1 MRLTRSSYSKYQSL
15 GLIVCA
21 IIALGFGSLSHAKV
35 AVHEEAS
42 EAEVLEHADAAEGHG
57 TDAHHEEIKGLPQL
71 DFSTYASQIFWMFIA
86 FGVLYVFFAKKTI
99 PDVSGVIESRR
110 AQIEGDLDNAERLKE
125 DAEKAQAAYEA
136 ALADAREKASSLF
149 RQAEENIKSSTAKRS
164 EDFKAK
170 SAKKIEATE
179 KAVENAK
186 NAALADTH
194 IIAAEIASMAAQK
207 IVGVSTDID
216 KAKSL
221 VDTIGRKAA

>member
-1 MRLTRSSYSKYQSL
+1 MRFTRHTLSRYQSL
-15 GLIVCA
+15 ALIVFA
-21 IIALGFGSLSHAKV
+21 IATLGFGTLAFADV
-35 AVHEEAS
+35 VIHEQAS
-42 EAEVLEHADAAEGHG
+42 DVEVLAPEDAAEAHG
-57 TDAHHEEIKGLPQL
+57 GDAHHEEVKGLPQL
-71 DFSTYASQIFWMFIA
+71 DFSTYTSQIFWMFIG
-86 FGVLYVFFAKKTI
+86 FGILYVFFSKKTI

-110 AQIEGDLDNAERLKE
+110 EQIEGDLDNAERLKE

-136 ALADAREKASSLF
+136 ALAEARDKASLLF
-149 RQAEENIKSSTAKRS
+149 KQAEDIIKATTAERS
-164 EDFKAK
+164 DDFKAK

-194 IIAAEIASMAAQK
+194 IIAAEIASIAAQK
-207 IVGVSTDID
+207 IVGVSTDIN